1 MDCKQAD
8 IYMEEREMKRAS
20 REASAQ
26 VDGDTLRFLL
36 LAEQQSGIK

>member
-1 MDCKQAD
+1 MDCKHAD